1 MKRSLFLTSVLCFG
15 VAFLYVPIASMMV
28 YSFNSSRLAAVW
40 GGFSTEWYGKLWEND
55 QVWDA
60 LLLSL
65 RIAAVSAT
73 LATVLGV
80 MSALAL
86 VRFGAFRGRGLFA
99 ALNIAPLVLPE
110 IIIAIAV
117 LMLFVIMGHY
127 IGWPAQRGATTITLA
142 HATLSVTYVVT
153 VVRARLIAM
162 DRSLEEAALD
172 MGARPLQ
179 VLATVT
185 LPIIAP
191 AILAGWLL
199 AFTLSLDNV
208 VVSNFTS
215 GPGATTLPI
224 LIWSK
229 VKLGVSPD
237 INALATVMVLAVSV
251 VVALTAFVA
260 MRKGKAR
267 QLGIATNGD
276 RVSWSRRAIK
286 EAS

>member
-28 YSFNSSRLAAVW
+28 YSFNSSRLATVW

-60 LLLSL
+60 LWLSL

-162 DRSLEEAALD
+162 DPSLEEAALD

-251 VVALTAFVA
+251 VVALAAFVA

-267 QLGIATNGD
+267 
-276 RVSWSRRAIK
+276 
-286 EAS
+286 

>member
-1 MKRSLFLTSVLCFG
+1 MKRSLLLTSVLCFG

-28 YSFNSSRLAAVW
+28 YSFNSSRLATVW

-60 LLLSL
+60 LWLSL

-73 LATVLGV
+73 LATALGV

-110 IIIAIAV
+110 IIIAIAL

-162 DRSLEEAALD
+162 DPSLEEAALD

-237 INALATVMVLAVSV
+237 INALATVMVLAVAV
-251 VVALTAFVA
+251 VVALAGFVA
-260 MRKGKAR
+260 VRKGKAR
-267 QLGIATNGD
+267 
-276 RVSWSRRAIK
+276 
-286 EAS
+286 

>member
-28 YSFNSSRLAAVW
+28 YSFNSSRLATVW

-60 LLLSL
+60 LWLSL

-73 LATVLGV
+73 LATALGV

-110 IIIAIAV
+110 IIIAIAL

-162 DRSLEEAALD
+162 DPSLEEAALD

-237 INALATVMVLAVSV
+237 INALATVMVLAVAV
-251 VVALTAFVA
+251 VVALAGFVA
-260 MRKGKAR
+260 VRKGKAR
-267 QLGIATNGD
+267 
-276 RVSWSRRAIK
+276 
-286 EAS
+286 

>member
-28 YSFNSSRLAAVW
+28 YSFNSSRLATVW

-60 LLLSL
+60 LWLSL

-162 DRSLEEAALD
+162 DPSLEEAALD

-237 INALATVMVLAVSV
+237 INALGAVMVLAVSV
-251 VVALTAFVA
+251 VVALAAFVA

-267 QLGIATNGD
+267 
-276 RVSWSRRAIK
+276 
-286 EAS
+286 

>member
-1 MKRSLFLTSVLCFG
+1 MSRSLFLTSVLLFG
-15 VAFLYVPIASMMV
+15 VAFLYVPIVSMMV
-28 YSFNSSRLAAVW
+28 YSFNASRLATVW
-40 GGFSTEWYGKLWEND
+40 GGFSTEWYGKLLKND
-55 QVWDA
+55 QVWAA
-60 LLLSL
+60 LWLSL

-73 LATVLGV
+73 LATILGV

-86 VRFGAFRGRGLFA
+86 VRFGAFSGRGLFA

-110 IIIAIAV
+110 IIIAIAL

-162 DRSLEEAALD
+162 DPSLEEAALD

-251 VVALTAFVA
+251 VVALAAFVA

-267 QLGIATNGD
+267 
-276 RVSWSRRAIK
+276 
-286 EAS
+286 

>member
-1 MKRSLFLTSVLCFG
+1 MKRSLLLTSVLCFG

-28 YSFNSSRLAAVW
+28 YSFNSSRLATVW

-110 IIIAIAV
+110 IIIAIAL

-162 DRSLEEAALD
+162 DPSLEEAALD

-237 INALATVMVLAVSV
+237 INALATVMVLAVAV
-251 VVALTAFVA
+251 VVALAGFVA
-260 MRKGKAR
+260 VRKGKAR
-267 QLGIATNGD
+267 
-276 RVSWSRRAIK
+276 
-286 EAS
+286 

>member
-1 MKRSLFLTSVLCFG
+1 MKRSLLLTSVLCFG

-28 YSFNSSRLAAVW
+28 YSFNSSRLATVW
-40 GGFSTEWYGKLWEND
+40 GGFSTEWHGKLWEND

-60 LLLSL
+60 LWLSL

-73 LATVLGV
+73 LATALGV

-110 IIIAIAV
+110 IIIAIAL

-162 DRSLEEAALD
+162 DPSLEEAALD

-237 INALATVMVLAVSV
+237 INALATVMVLAVAV
-251 VVALTAFVA
+251 VVALAGFVA
-260 MRKGKAR
+260 VRKGKAR
-267 QLGIATNGD
+267 
-276 RVSWSRRAIK
+276 
-286 EAS
+286 

>member
-1 MKRSLFLTSVLCFG
+1 
-15 VAFLYVPIASMMV
+15 
-28 YSFNSSRLAAVW
+28 
-40 GGFSTEWYGKLWEND
+40 
-55 QVWDA
+55 
-60 LLLSL
+60 
-65 RIAAVSAT
+65 
-73 LATVLGV
+73 

-162 DRSLEEAALD
+162 DPSLEEAALD

-237 INALATVMVLAVSV
+237 INALATVMVLAVAV
-251 VVALTAFVA
+251 VVALAGFVA
-260 MRKGKAR
+260 VRKGKAR
-267 QLGIATNGD
+267 
-276 RVSWSRRAIK
+276 
-286 EAS
+286 